1 MNKEEILKLAREEN
15 KGIDAVKCA
24 AENEAAKISI
34 AIGLAAC
41 MLLNL
46 LDTIFLQ
53 TEVIGEACWII
64 YGTMIA
70 SRLWIYAGCL
80 KKIGY
85 YIGAIITTIFVIVL
99 CVFLFLGK

>member
-1 MNKEEILKLAREEN
+1 MNKEEILKRARKEN
-15 KGIDAVKCA
+15 NGVDEVKRA

-46 LDTIFLQ
+46 LDVFILN
-53 TEVIGEACWII
+53 TEAIGEACWII
-64 YGTMIA
+64 YGTMIT
-70 SRLWIYAGCL
+70 SRLWVYAGCL
-80 KKIGY
+80 RKIGY
-85 YIGAIITTIFVIVL
+85 YIGAIITTAFVILL

>member
-15 KGIDAVKCA
+15 KGIDVVKCA
-24 AENEAAKISI
+24 AENEAAKITT

-41 MLLNL
+41 MLLNF
-46 LDTIFLQ
+46 LDTVFLH

-70 SRLWIYAGCL
+70 SRLWIYAGYL

-85 YIGAIITTIFVIVL
+85 YIGAAITSTFVILL
-99 CVFLFLGK
+99 CVFLFK

>member
-1 MNKEEILKLAREEN
+1 MNKEELLKRARKEN
-15 KGIDAVKCA
+15 NGVDEVKCA

-41 MLLNL
+41 MLLNF
-46 LDTIFLQ
+46 LDAIILH

-64 YGTMIA
+64 YGTMIT
-70 SRLWIYAGCL
+70 SRLWVYAGCL

-85 YIGAIITTIFVIVL
+85 YIGAIMTTAFVILL